1 MENTALAAESLPVL
15 VFAQT
20 LHMASFGL
28 FHAVAVVMVH
38 RYFRGRLQGRGQAL
52 YSAAGFGLGG
62 AFGSMASGY
71 TWQFGGPGAAY
82 GGAAAVAALATVIAW
97 YGMERRT
104 VRMQD
109 E

>member
-1 MENTALAAESLPVL
+1 VL

-38 RYFRGRLQGRGQAL
+38 RYFRGRMQGRGQAL
-52 YSAAGFGLGG
+52 YSALGFGLGG

-71 TWQFGGPGAAY
+71 AWEFTGAAGAY
-82 GGAAAVAALATVIAW
+82 AGAAAVAGLATVIAW
-97 YGMERRT
+97 RGMQRSNGEQR
-104 VRMQD
+104 
-109 E
+109 

>member
-1 MENTALAAESLPVL
+1 VMFLYTARLLERVGSRALLIFALGATAVRWLLTAVAADSLPVL

-62 AFGSMASGY
+62 AFGSMASG
-71 TWQFGGPGAAY
+71 
-82 GGAAAVAALATVIAW
+82 
-97 YGMERRT
+97 
-104 VRMQD
+104 
-109 E
+109 